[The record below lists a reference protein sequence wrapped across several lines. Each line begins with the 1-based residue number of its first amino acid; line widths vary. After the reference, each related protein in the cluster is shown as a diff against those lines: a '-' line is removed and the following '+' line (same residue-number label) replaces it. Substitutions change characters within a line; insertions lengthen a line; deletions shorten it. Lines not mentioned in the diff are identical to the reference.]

1 MPTALNVAS
10 LSGHMTC
17 ANITHVTRENLVE
30 AAEEFRRR
38 KEEFDLARKNLQEA
52 MYEADQAGMAQT
64 EIIKISGYT
73 REHVRRIVNQI
84 AEKRAEQGERDQP
97 TVSDS

>member
-1 MPTALNVAS
+1 MMPTVLNVAS

-17 ANITHVTRENLVE
+17 ANIPNVTRENLVE

-38 KEEFDLARKNLQEA
+38 KEEFDLARTKLADAMIEA
-52 MYEADQAGMAQT
+52 ARAGLPQT

-73 REHVRRIVNQI
+73 REHVRRILREGGV
-84 AEKRAEQGERDQP
+84 EPR
-97 TVSDS
+97 S